1 MTSERYRQRRKF
13 NFNFKNI
20 IMKVQTF
27 LPIFNGFYNTLF
39 EDLIDNAVDGAIEYH
54 NEQNNTDLVYD
65 DFNFNFDSI
74 MQEICKDA
82 VSKVE
87 DKLNEIGIN
96 CTIKYETL
104 VSPREYNFSNDS
116 INIEINFKKF
126 SQVIETL
133 EQNFDSFS
141 QYIKYNYTS
150 YSGFIPSYSSCAS
163 DWIEDLK
170 NDAEN
175 EAHKVGAVLDFIFQE
190 IEEYKDEDLYFD
202 LCENDYFV
210 DYTINE

>member
-1 MTSERYRQRRKF
+1 MTSERYRQGHKF
-13 NFNFKNI
+13 LKIN

-27 LPIFNGFYNTLF
+27 LPVFNGFYNTLF
-39 EDLIDNAVDGAIEYH
+39 ENLIDNAVDGAIEYH

-82 VSKVE
+82 VLKIE
-87 DKLNEIGIN
+87 EKLNEIGII
-96 CTIKYETL
+96 CKIKFETL
-104 VSPREYNFSNDS
+104 FSQREYNFSNDS

-126 SQVIETL
+126 SRVIEIL

-141 QYIKYNYTS
+141 QYIKEHYTS
-150 YSGFIPSYSSCAS
+150 RDGFISNHSSYAS
-163 DWIEDLK
+163 DWIKDLRE
-170 NDAEN
+170 NSEN
-175 EAHKVGAVLDFIFQE
+175 EAHKVGEVMDFILQE

-202 LCENDYFV
+202 LCENGYFV